1 LYDQIK
7 CRPQAGKKPNGR
19 PQQRALAKHQRE
31 DHMAISRRN
40 VLIGSAGALGTATF
54 SFPKPAIAQS
64 EPIKIGLLAAMT
76 GPSSAP
82 TIGFN
87 RGVIF
92 AVDALNAAGGV
103 KGRKIEIITRDTQG
117 DPTKAVNATQELISQ
132 AKVHAIWGPF
142 NSGEA
147 LATTPI
153 MARAKM
159 PDIHPCVVE
168 SLIDPVKFPYAFR
181 LAPSNSQ
188 WDDAVRNYCLK
199 ILKVKKVAV
208 IGDTTG
214 YGVTAVGAS
223 VTAFKKDG
231 AEVVYQ
237 ANIDATQP
245 DLTPDMLRARNA
257 GAEVI
262 VVWSVTTGME
272 ARMFNTRAAMNW
284 DVAFVGHPSLA
295 SGVIAG
301 LVEKPENWKK
311 VYAIGYK
318 SCSYDAAGKLPAK
331 SQDLV
336 DRLIKAKV
344 ELNDTLLWWIAG
356 GIDAIELIAK
366 GVETSGSTDAEGI
379 VKYWN
384 TLAKYPGYFGNYTF
398 TPTQHNGYATDEI
411 VMSES
416 STAKNGTFALAPGY
430 T

>member
-1 LYDQIK
+1 
-7 CRPQAGKKPNGR
+7 
-19 PQQRALAKHQRE
+19 
-31 DHMAISRRN
+31 MAISRRD
-40 VLIGSAGALGTATF
+40 VLLGSAGAVSAATF
-54 SFPKPAIAQS
+54 SFPRPAIAQA
-64 EPIKIGLLAAMT
+64 EPIKIGFLAAMT

-87 RGVIF
+87 RGVVF
-92 AVDALNAAGGV
+92 AVDAINSAGGV
-103 KGRKIEIITRDTQG
+103 KGRKIEVVTRDTQG

-132 AKVHAIWGPF
+132 AKVHAIWGPL

-168 SLIDPVKFPYAFR
+168 SLIDPVKFPSAFR

-188 WDDAVRNYCLK
+188 WDDAVRNYCLN

-223 VTAFKKDG
+223 VAAFKKDG

-245 DLTPDMLRARNA
+245 DLTPDMLRAKNA

-284 DVAFVGHPSLA
+284 DVSFVGHPSLS
-295 SGVIAG
+295 SGEIAG

-311 VYAIGYK
+311 VYAVGYK
-318 SCSYDAAGKLPAK
+318 SCSYDAAGRLPAK
-331 SQDLV
+331 TQDLV
-336 DRLIKAKV
+336 DRLTKANV
-344 ELNDTLLWWIAG
+344 AMNDTLLWWIAG

-366 GVETSGSTDAEGI
+366 GVETSGSTDAEGL

-384 TLAKYPGYFGNYTF
+384 TLSKYPGYFGNYTF
-398 TPTQHNGYATDEI
+398 TPTQHNGYPTDEI
-411 VMSES
+411 VMSEA

>member
-1 LYDQIK
+1 
-7 CRPQAGKKPNGR
+7 
-19 PQQRALAKHQRE
+19 
-31 DHMAISRRN
+31 MAISRRD
-40 VLIGSAGALGTATF
+40 VLLGSAGALGAATF

-64 EPIKIGLLAAMT
+64 EPIRIGWLAAMT

-87 RGVIF
+87 RGVVF
-92 AVDALNAAGGV
+92 AVDAINTAGGV
-103 KGRKIEIITRDTQG
+103 KGRKIEVVTRDTQG

-132 AKVHAIWGPF
+132 AKVHAIWGPL

-168 SLIDPVKFPYAFR
+168 SLIDTTRFPNAFR
-181 LAPSNSQ
+181 MAPSNSQ
-188 WDDAVRNYCLK
+188 WDDAVRNYCLNV
-199 ILKVKKVAV
+199 LKVKKIAV

-223 VTAFKKDG
+223 VAAFKKDG
-231 AEVVYQ
+231 ADVVYQ

-245 DLTPDMLRARNA
+245 DMTPDMLRARNA
-257 GAEVI
+257 GAEVV

-295 SGVIAG
+295 SGEIAG

-318 SCSYDAAGKLPAK
+318 SVSYDGAGKLPAK
-331 SQDLV
+331 TQDLV
-336 DRLIKAKV
+336 DRLAKAKV
-344 ELNDTLLWWIAG
+344 AMNDTLMWWIAG

-366 GVETSGSTDAEGI
+366 AVAESGSTDSEGI

-384 TLAKYPGYFGNYTF
+384 TLSKYPGYFGDYTF
-398 TPTQHNGYATDEI
+398 SPTQHNGYPTDEI
-411 VMSES
+411 VMSEA

-430 T
+430 S